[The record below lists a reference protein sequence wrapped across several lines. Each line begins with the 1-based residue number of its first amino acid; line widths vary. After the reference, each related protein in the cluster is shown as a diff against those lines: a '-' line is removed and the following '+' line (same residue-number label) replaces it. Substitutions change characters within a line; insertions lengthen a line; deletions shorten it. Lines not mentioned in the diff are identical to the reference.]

1 MTNFKFSFK
10 KSCNGTTIKYK
21 KIEVVL
27 QLKMVVGDG
36 TLTEAK
42 SRSKSVVTCSPST
55 GNDEFGLMFCNPSNR
70 L

>member
-36 TLTEAK
+36 FEP
-42 SRSKSVVTCSPST
+42 SKDVLADLQSAPFGHSGIPPKLERVTGVEPV
-55 GNDEFGLMFCNPSNR
+55 
-70 L
+70 